1 VSEKTSHAVRGADD
15 TGEVIGA
22 EFTGVLHAAQQGRVA
37 AFVRLWSDVNPAL
50 TRYLRVVAVADADD
64 IACESWVA
72 VLRRLSTFEGDETAW
87 RTLVFS
93 CARMHAEDENQR
105 RVWDAMVEDAEVSAV
120 VATPLPPGEEPFEED
135 EAEGGPAHG
144 LRMAL
149 EAIRDLPPEQGEVLM
164 LRQVGLLPAE
174 EVARLVGSDVGAVHA
189 LEQEAL
195 DQLGLDAELLA
206 WSIGVEPRPVEVA
219 DEAALVAVFRAL
231 VPEQSPSS
239 PASSR
244 DAVSPGGARVISLR
258 RPTWRTRAG
267 AAAAASAAVL
277 GMGAF
282 SAAAYQGVLP
292 DPVQNVMHVVIGAP
306 EPAPESPTAT
316 SAAPAGRTRTATA
329 AATPSAPG
337 VTRSQSTSTRAGQ
350 PPMTAALDLCRTWE
364 AERERGVTEDRSA
377 SFRSLAQAAGGDSQV
392 GRYCAASG
400 VPLAPLT
407 AGPSKVSPSTPAK
420 VTTPPTTSPTTEPGP
435 TPTPSEPT
443 NPTTEPG
450 PTPTPSEPTNPTT
463 EPQPTTGSGSGST
476 GAGTDTGTVGRGAS
490 TGKGRAGGAAGT
502 KTDDPST
509 DTSGTGVGRGRLKG

>member
-50 TRYLRVVAVADADD
+50 NRYLRVVAVADADD

-72 VLRRLSTFEGDETAW
+72 VLRRLPTFEGDETAW

-105 RVWDAMVEDAEVSAV
+105 RVWDAMVEDAEVTAV
-120 VATPLPPGEEPFEED
+120 VAVPLPPGEEPFEED

-149 EAIRDLPPEQGEVLM
+149 EAVRDLPPEQGEVLM

-174 EVARLVGSDVGAVHA
+174 EVATLVGSDVGAVRA

-206 WSIGVEPRPVEVA
+206 WSIGVEPRPVELS
-219 DEAALVAVFRAL
+219 DEAALVAVFRTL
-231 VPEQSPSS
+231 VPEQSTSS
-239 PASSR
+239 PTSSR
-244 DAVSPGGARVISLR
+244 GAVSPGGARVISLR

-306 EPAPESPTAT
+306 EPAPESPAAT
-316 SAAPAGRTRTATA
+316 SAAPTGRTRTTTA
-329 AATPSAPG
+329 PARPAQAG
-337 VTRSQSTSTRAGQ
+337 TRSQSTSTRAGQ

-364 AERERGVTEDRSA
+364 AERERGVTEDRST
-377 SFRSLAQAAGGDSQV
+377 SFRSLAQAAGGGSRV
-392 GRYCAASG
+392 GAYCAASG

-407 AGPSKVSPSTPAK
+407 TGSGAVTPA
-420 VTTPPTTSPTTEPGP
+420 TPEPSATPPTTEPSATPPTTEP
-435 TPTPSEPT
+435 TPTP
-443 NPTTEPG
+443 PTTEP
-450 PTPTPSEPTNPTT
+450 TTEPTTPTT
-463 EPQPTTGSGSGST
+463 EPTTEPTTPTTGSGGGST
-476 GAGTDTGTVGRGAS
+476 GAGTDTGTDTGTVGRGAS
-490 TGKGRAGGAAGT
+490 TGKGRAAGT
-502 KTDDPST
+502 QTDDPAT
-509 DTSGTGVGRGRLKG
+509 DTSGTVVGKGRLKG

>member
-1 VSEKTSHAVRGADD
+1 M
-15 TGEVIGA
+15 IGA

-72 VLRRLSTFEGDETAW
+72 VLRRLPTFEGDETAW

-105 RVWDAMVEDAEVSAV
+105 RVWDAMVEEPEVTAV
-120 VATPLPPGEEPFEED
+120 VAAPLPPGEEPFEED

-149 EAIRDLPPEQGEVLM
+149 EAVRDLPPEQGEVLM

-174 EVARLVGSDVGAVHA
+174 EVAELVGSDVGAVHA

-195 DQLGLDAELLA
+195 DQLGLDAELLT
-206 WSIGVEPRPVEVA
+206 WSMGGEPRPVEVA
-219 DEAALVAVFRAL
+219 DEATLVAVFRAL

-244 DAVSPGGARVISLR
+244 GVSSGGARVISLR

-306 EPAPESPTAT
+306 EPAPESPAAT
-316 SAAPAGRTRTATA
+316 SAAPPGRTRTTTA
-329 AATPSAPG
+329 PVPPAQAG
-337 VTRSQSTSTRAGQ
+337 TRSQSTSTRAGQ

-364 AERERGVTEDRSA
+364 AERESGVTEDRST
-377 SFRSLAQAAGGDSQV
+377 SFRSLAQAAGSGSRV
-392 GRYCAASG
+392 GAYCAKSG

-407 AGPSKVSPSTPAK
+407 TGPSAPIPATPE
-420 VTTPPTTSPTTEPGP
+420 PTVTSPTTEP
-435 TPTPSEPT
+435 TVTS
-443 NPTTEPG
+443 PTTEP
-450 PTPTPSEPTNPTT
+450 TVTSPTT
-463 EPQPTTGSGSGST
+463 EPTVTSPTTEPNVTPPTPSPTTEPTTTPPEPTPPTTGTGSGST
-476 GAGTDTGTVGRGAS
+476 GAGTDTGTGTGTVGRGTS

-502 KTDDPST
+502 PTDDPAT
-509 DTSGTGVGRGRLKG
+509 DTSGTVAGKGRLKG